1 MPSFSNMSSDRIMA
15 CRVFDGE
22 IRKIED
28 MIARGDHDAE
38 FLQTVANYLSYRI
51 QDMEAKC
58 HGASEDIK

>member
-51 QDMEAKC
+51 QDMETKC
-58 HGASEDIK
+58 HSNIEDIK

>member
-28 MIARGDHDAE
+28 MIARGDHDSE
-38 FLQTVANYLSYRI
+38 FLKMVATYLSYRI
-51 QDMEAKC
+51 QDMETKC
-58 HGASEDIK
+58 HGTVEDIK